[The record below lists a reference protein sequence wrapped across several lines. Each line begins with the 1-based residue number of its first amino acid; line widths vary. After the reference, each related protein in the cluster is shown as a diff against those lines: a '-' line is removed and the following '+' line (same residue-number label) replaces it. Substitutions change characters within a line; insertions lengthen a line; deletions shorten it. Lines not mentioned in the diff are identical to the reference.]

1 MTKKNF
7 GKYGAMVLAVL
18 LAVPAVGKIVS
29 MEAMVTQLSVNGVG
43 DWITIIGLGLLASLV
58 LFAIPKTK
66 NIGTLLLSAYFGGT
80 IVFHMALG
88 EAFVVQAV
96 LLVVVW
102 TLAWMYDERIVLGH
116 RSIEN

>member
-18 LAVPAVGKIVS
+18 LAVPAVGKIVG

-43 DWITIIGLGLLASLV
+43 DWITIIGLGLLVSLV
-58 LFAIPKTK
+58 LFAVPKTK

-96 LLVVVW
+96 LLLVVW

-116 RSIEN
+116 RLIER